1 MTIEE
6 GFRLNYF
13 DRNAIERAVDQ
24 THHGLL
30 PVSVTIEAHGQKF
43 RVLVSKSTDKAKV
56 LAEREERRAPR
67 A

>member
-1 MTIEE
+1 MTVTE
-6 GFRLNYF
+6 RTSLSYF
-13 DRNAIERAVDQ
+13 DRNRIERAIDQ
-24 THHGLL
+24 AHDGLM
-30 PVSVTIEAHGQKF
+30 PVSVEVKSRGQKF